1 MSTIFVAI
9 DDDTGEVLSGASG
22 QYAYGNVSR
31 LRKSMGQELSYAAK
45 LDGVRPKDLYSV
57 HEIDIVKAIA
67 VESEIDELHKLYSTE
82 VDEIEEKIDENF
94 DIHGTS
100 DGNFN
105 DSYEMGYTHGE
116 AFGKHQ
122 LLGYLKGGK

>member
-1 MSTIFVAI
+1 MDTILVAI
-9 DDDTGEVLSGASG
+9 SKETGEVLSGARG
-22 QYAYGNVSR
+22 QYAYGDISR

-45 LDGVRPKDLYSV
+45 LEGVRPKDLYSI

-67 VESEIDELHKLYSTE
+67 VESEINELLKIYSTD
-82 VDEIEEKIDENF
+82 VNEIEEKINENF

-122 LLGYLKGGK
+122 LLGYLKGDK

>member
-1 MSTIFVAI
+1 MSTIFVAT
-9 DDDTGEVLSGASG
+9 DDDTGEVLSGARG

-45 LDGVRPKDLYSV
+45 VDGVKPQDLYSI

-67 VESEIDELHKLYSTE
+67 VESEINVLRKLYSTE

-94 DIHGTS
+94 NIHGNS
-100 DGNFN
+100 DGSFN
-105 DSYEMGYTHGE
+105 DSYEMGYVHGE
-116 AFGKHQ
+116 AFGKYA
-122 LLGYLKGGK
+122 LLGYLKGDK

>member
-9 DDDTGEVLSGASG
+9 DKDTGEVLSGASG
-22 QYAYGNVSR
+22 QYAYGHVSS
-31 LRKSMGQELSYAAK
+31 LRRSMGQELSYAAK
-45 LDGVRPKDLYSV
+45 VEGVKPQDLFSI

-67 VESEIDELHKLYSTE
+67 VESEIDELHKLYSTD
-82 VDEIEEKIDENF
+82 VNEIEEKIDENF

-122 LLGYLKGGK
+122 LLGYLKGG